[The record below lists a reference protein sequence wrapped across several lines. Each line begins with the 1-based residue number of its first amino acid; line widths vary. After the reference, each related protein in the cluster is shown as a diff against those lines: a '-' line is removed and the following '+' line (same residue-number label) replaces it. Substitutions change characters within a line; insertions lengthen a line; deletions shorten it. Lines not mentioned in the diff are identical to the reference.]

1 VYAVIWSAT
10 YVVPGIFS
18 WITRKT
24 EHECPNCRSKFIV
37 EPPRVQQTTND
48 GANYS
53 LLRGE
58 DYLDEDATAYT
69 DGRTSEEQIGVDAV
83 ADVEETKGAG
93 PIKL

>member
-1 VYAVIWSAT
+1 MYAVVWNAK
-10 YVVPGIFS
+10 YAVPAIFS
-18 WITRKT
+18 LISTKT

-37 EPPRVQQTTND
+37 EPSQVQETSKG

-69 DGRTSEEQIGVDAV
+69 DGRTSEDQIGVDAV
-83 ADVEETKGAG
+83 ADVEEAKGSGA
-93 PIKL
+93 IKI